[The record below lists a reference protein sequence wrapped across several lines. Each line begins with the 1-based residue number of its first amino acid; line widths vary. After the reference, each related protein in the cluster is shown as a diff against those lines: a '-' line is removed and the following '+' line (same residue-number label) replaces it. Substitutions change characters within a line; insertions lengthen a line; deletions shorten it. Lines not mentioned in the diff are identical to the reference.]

1 MPLEVLLREGGR
13 DKWAESLRWFFE
25 GRHRQWTSLQ
35 AWWDPTLR
43 LLVRLQNRYWPLVQG
58 STRVLPRADGSF
70 YDPEAVE
77 DFDASSVVAELQ
89 VTTDDVLGAYRHLAR
104 RGFDL
109 EFGDG
114 WYLLRQMTP
123 RARRRRFEGQA
134 RRAQDCYDAA
144 EVVRR
149 FYRDLTGEVLPD
161 AEVVALAATDEELE
175 LRSRQRDRF
184 LGHEPRLRYDAEDAK
199 RMLRAIG
206 IYPHG
211 IHVIVE
217 GESEEVVVPG
227 VVESLLGSAAVDD
240 VIMTNLRGVGGA
252 TRIEKLLTSV
262 TDYALQTVLIVDDE
276 GDMRPTVDRLM
287 ADGLLDPDDVLIQD
301 TSFEESNF
309 TDEELRAHRHP
320 PRRNRNRQASRSHT
334 DDERVRA
341 PRLPR

>member
-1 MPLEVLLREGGR
+1 MTIPLVGIPPPLPHCSLSWRQLYERGCFFQRELVDESALSTETRKRGFTLSQVGREHWEQRDNDGALRPVAFAKTAYVSGGSPALPPEDLVFRDECESFEPWDKYAWDAWGFPTVSALFTPWQLLMVADAIEGGQVSVPLEVLLREGGR

-25 GRHRQWTSLQ
+25 EKHRQWTSLQ
-35 AWWDPTLR
+35 AWWDPSLR

-89 VTTDDVLGAYRHLAR
+89 VTTDDAQLLLGAYRHLAR

-134 RRAQDCYDAA
+134 GRAQDCYDAA

-161 AEVVALAATDEELE
+161 AEVVALAATDENWSCAAGNE
-175 LRSRQRDRF
+175 
-184 LGHEPRLRYDAEDAK
+184 
-199 RMLRAIG
+199 IG
-206 IYPHG
+206 
-211 IHVIVE
+211 
-217 GESEEVVVPG
+217 S
-227 VVESLLGSAAVDD
+227 
-240 VIMTNLRGVGGA
+240 
-252 TRIEKLLTSV
+252 SV
-262 TDYALQTVLIVDDE
+262 TSRGSGT
-276 GDMRPTVDRLM
+276 T
-287 ADGLLDPDDVLIQD
+287 
-301 TSFEESNF
+301 
-309 TDEELRAHRHP
+309 
-320 PRRNRNRQASRSHT
+320 PRTPSGC
-334 DDERVRA
+334 
-341 PRLPR
+341 